1 MAEPRAKRAL
11 ISGAVYALAGASQ
24 RALGLLLLPL
34 YTRALTPAEYGDLSV
49 ILAVS
54 TAIVI
59 LLALGLDS
67 ALFRTYF
74 GLEGDSYAQAN
85 LVWSAWVI
93 TCITAVVGSIV
104 FTGAAFLLLQH
115 SRLDPLDMALGVWA
129 AAALVVATTVP
140 LTVLRAEQRLKDFIT
155 LTVLSAVLTTSLT
168 VTAVVV
174 LDLGI
179 QGWLLAAVTAN
190 ALSAVAAALIIP
202 FYRPDPMDWPNL
214 RSAFKIG
221 VPLMPHFLS
230 HWALQ
235 LADRAA
241 LVGLVSASAVGIY
254 SLTANL
260 SLPAMIAVQSLNQG
274 LMPMYA
280 RAAHS
285 ADERRGIAA
294 VATTQLIIAALL
306 CLICAVVLPPLV
318 TVIAPESF
326 SGAAPLVPW
335 LVLGYAFLGA
345 YYIPMNSLSLV
356 LGKTSFV
363 WVTTASSAALN
374 LGLIYWL
381 VPDHGLRAAAI
392 ASAAG
397 YFLLLIGTTLYAVLL
412 RSPVGL
418 EWRRALTGLAA
429 IVLAYAAFALLT
441 PDAGVRGLAIRGGIV
456 LAALTIA
463 GGAVMVRRLQRRRTT
478 AVEAAG

>member
-1 MAEPRAKRAL
+1 MAEPRAQRAL
-11 ISGAVYALAGASQ
+11 VSGAVYALAGASQ

-49 ILAVS
+49 ILSIS

-74 GLEGDSYAQAN
+74 GLQGDSYAQAN
-85 LVWSAWVI
+85 LVWSAWVL
-93 TCITAVVGSIV
+93 TCVTAVAGCLV

-115 SRLDPLDMALGVWA
+115 NRLEPVDMALGVWSA
-129 AAALVVATTVP
+129 GALVISTTVP

-155 LTVLSAVLTTSLT
+155 LTVISAILTTGLT
-168 VTAVVV
+168 VTAVIV

-179 QGWLLAAVTAN
+179 EGWLLAAVTAN
-190 ALSAVAAALIIP
+190 AISAVVAALIIP
-202 FYRPDPMDWPNL
+202 FHRPHPMDWPHL
-214 RSAFKIG
+214 RSALKIG

-241 LVGLVSASAVGIY
+241 LIGLVSASAVGIY

-285 ADERRGIAA
+285 ADERKGIAT
-294 VATTQLIIAALL
+294 VATTQLIIAASL
-306 CLICAVVLPPLV
+306 CLICAVLLPPLV
-318 TVIAPESF
+318 TVIAPASF
-326 SGAAPLVPW
+326 SGAASLVPW

-356 LGKTSFV
+356 MGRTSFV

-397 YFLLLIGTTLYAVLL
+397 YLLLLLGTTLYAVVLG
-412 RSPVGL
+412 SPVGL
-418 EWRRALTGLAA
+418 EWRRAITGLAA
-429 IVLAYAAFALLT
+429 IVVVYAAFALLT
-441 PDAGVRGLAIRGGIV
+441 PDEGVAGLAVRGGIV
-456 LAALTIA
+456 MAGAAVA
-463 GGAVMVRRLQRRRTT
+463 GGLMMRRRDGR
-478 AVEAAG
+478 APAEEAAG

>member
-1 MAEPRAKRAL
+1 MAEARAQRAL
-11 ISGAVYALAGASQ
+11 VSAAVYALAGASQ

-49 ILAVS
+49 ILSVS

-74 GLEGDSYAQAN
+74 GLKGDTYGQLN
-85 LVWSAWVI
+85 LVWSAWVV
-93 TCITAVVGSIV
+93 TCVTAVVGAAV
-104 FTGAAFLLLQH
+104 FTGAAFLFLQH
-115 SRLDPLDMALGVWA
+115 SRIEPLDMALGVWSA
-129 AAALVVATTVP
+129 GALVISSTVP

-155 LTVLSAVLTTSLT
+155 LTLLSAILTTALT
-168 VTAVVV
+168 VLAVIV

-179 QGWLLAAVTAN
+179 EGWLLAAVTAN
-190 ALSAVAAALIIP
+190 ALTAVAAALIIP
-202 FYRPDPMDWPNL
+202 FHRPHPMDWPHL
-214 RSAFKIG
+214 RSALRIG

-274 LMPMYA
+274 FMPMYA

-285 ADERRGIAA
+285 SDERKGIAA
-294 VATTQLIIAALL
+294 IATTQLIIAASL

-318 TVIAPESF
+318 TVIAPASF
-326 SGAAPLVPW
+326 SGAASLVPW

-356 LGKTSFV
+356 MGKTSFV
-363 WVTTASSAALN
+363 WITTASSAALN

-381 VPDHGLRAAAI
+381 VPDYGLRAAAI

-397 YFLLLIGTTLYAVLL
+397 YLLLLLGTTGYAVVLG
-412 RSPVGL
+412 SPVRL
-418 EWRRALTGLAA
+418 EWRRACAGLAA
-429 IVLAYAAFALLT
+429 IATIYAAFALLT
-441 PDAGVRGLAIRGGIV
+441 PSEGASALAIRGGI
-456 LAALTIA
+456 ALGGAVIA
-463 GGAVMVRRLQRRRTT
+463 GAVMVGRRRRNSTT
-478 AVEAAG
+478 VVEAVG